1 MNIFWLGLLLI
12 VGSVFIFF
20 IVIFRPASLKV
31 VRRSGSKYHVSPL
44 GATSCGVFCL
54 VLGIASVLTG
64 LSILSPGYL
73 RWVLWLAIAQLGGVG
88 CFDTYR
94 NWKLGRHS
102 PFYVG
107 EIKK

>member
-1 MNIFWLGLLLI
+1 MSIFWPGLLLI
-12 VGSVFIFF
+12 VGSIFIFF
-20 IVIFRPASLKV
+20 AVIFRPDSLKA

-54 VLGIASVLTG
+54 AIGIASVLRRLHM
-64 LSILSPGYL
+64 LSADYL
-73 RWVLWLAIAQLGGVG
+73 RLVFWLAVVQLAVVG

-94 NWKLGRHS
+94 NWKLGQHS

-107 EIKK
+107 KLKK

>member
-12 VGSVFIFF
+12 VGGILIFYAVVFH
-20 IVIFRPASLKV
+20 PDSLKT

-54 VLGIASVLTG
+54 ALGIASVLTG
-64 LSILSPGYL
+64 LNILSAGYL
-73 RWVLWLAIAQLGGVG
+73 RLVLWLAIAQLVGVG

-94 NWKLGRHS
+94 NWKLGKHS

-107 EIKK
+107 KLKK